1 MNKELANCLLCNR
14 GIKRGTTAKSFST
27 SPLHK
32 HMLTHHTEEYQTAKK
47 IRLEEDEN
55 KNVSYSNAKIPP
67 KERKLA
73 AMERQMS
80 LEESISQKRY
90 WEINDPRAKPI
101 TQKIMNMIAVDNQ
114 PFSISEDKGFIDLI
128 AYLQPRYL
136 IPSRRYFSDV
146 MLPQTYD
153 AMKAVI
159 TAEISPSNATY
170 VSFTS
175 DIWTCDHSN
184 ESYLSLPLI
193 G

>member
-1 MNKELANCLLCNR
+1 
-14 GIKRGTTAKSFST
+14 
-27 SPLHK
+27 
-32 HMLTHHTEEYQTAKK
+32 
-47 IRLEEDEN
+47 
-55 KNVSYSNAKIPP
+55 
-67 KERKLA
+67 
-73 AMERQMS
+73 MERQMS
-80 LEESISQKRY
+80 LESISQKRY
-90 WEINDPRAKPI
+90 WEINDPRAKSI

-114 PFSISEDKGFIDLI
+114 PFSISEDKSFIDLI

-175 DIWTCDHSN
+175 DIWACDHSN
-184 ESYLSLPLI
+184 ESFLSLTAHWINRDFKARNAVLHSKHFPESHTGENIRLMLKDMI
-193 G
+193 SEWSI